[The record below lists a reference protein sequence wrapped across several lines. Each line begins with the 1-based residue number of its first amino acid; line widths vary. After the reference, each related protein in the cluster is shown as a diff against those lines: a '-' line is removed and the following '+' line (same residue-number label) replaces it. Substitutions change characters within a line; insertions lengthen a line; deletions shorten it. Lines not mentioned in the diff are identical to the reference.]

1 MKVISR
7 SQAEYQSLLESII
20 RRVFLTMEI
29 TKQLFTVA
37 QELVDLEQSLQST
50 TSSQQ
55 LRSFLRTRINSSRI
69 ASTQIYQVR
78 LIFISLN
85 YNLVEEK
92 EVIEPR
98 VSAFGVVRRLREQRY
113 CMVQVMTQYEFIYE
127 YVNQWIQD
135 RGYFKSSPKGTIQ
148 TSLI

>member
-1 MKVISR
+1 M
-7 SQAEYQSLLESII
+7 
-20 RRVFLTMEI
+20 
-29 TKQLFTVA
+29 
-37 QELVDLEQSLQST
+37 
-50 TSSQQ
+50 
-55 LRSFLRTRINSSRI
+55 
-69 ASTQIYQVR
+69 
-78 LIFISLN
+78 
-85 YNLVEEK
+85 EEK

-135 RGYFKSSPKGTIQ
+135 RGFFKSSSSCAIQ